1 MRSGTN
7 LGNNIGDQRQSIFAT
22 ALKVTITDDFQGS
35 GRGLIQVISGHFPE
49 GTEENTKN
57 LCE

>member
-7 LGNNIGDQRQSIFAT
+7 LENNIGDQQQSVFAT
-22 ALKVTITDDFQGS
+22 ALNGTITDDFQGS
-35 GRGLIQVISGHFPE
+35 GRGIIQVISGHLPE